1 MASKGTLLKLTV
13 AVHAVLAAVV
23 AVDARRQGRCV
34 GKWVALTLL
43 TGLVG
48 VLLYL
53 RSGGDEDVPL
63 DELVDR
69 VELD

>member
-1 MASKGTLLKLTV
+1 VSKTTLLKLTLV
-13 AVHAVLAAVV
+13 VHALLATVV
-23 AVDARRQGRCV
+23 AVDARRRGRPI

-43 TGLVG
+43 TGLLG
-48 VLLYL
+48 LLVYAL
-53 RSGGDEDVPL
+53 SGGDEDVPL